1 MLRLLASQL
10 DKSDRS
16 SSTLWILLPL
26 AFGLLSLFAGQDANW
41 DLQNYHLYNPYAL
54 LTGRI
59 GHDLAPAGLQTY
71 FNPLLDIPYYWM
83 SMNLSPMAVAF
94 IMGTFHGL
102 NFLLLHGIVR
112 WVVPAD
118 TSKLA
123 VFLLA
128 LSGCLGASFIS
139 ELGSTMGDNSTA
151 LFILGG
157 LLLLAR
163 NWPRLL
169 QGDMRSAWICAAAG
183 LVMGLGVGLK
193 LTNAPYAVGTVVAL
207 ATVARPKARRLFLI
221 SAFSLGTLAG
231 IATTAGYWFGMMVEH
246 FGNPLFPQF
255 NSIFQS
261 ELASQISV
269 ADTRWRPTSAW
280 EAILFPYV
288 FTLSP
293 HRFGELAMVQV
304 LWPAVYTLFALWLAH
319 QVYRWAAPSSTP
331 RASQSNPGADLTRFV
346 LTFLVAS
353 YAVWMAVFS
362 IGRYAIVMEMLLP
375 VTAWIILHQ
384 LAKPQR
390 ARKLAAW
397 LIGLAVAITLIR
409 FETWGNAGFSQRSYA
424 VDVPT
429 IEQPE
434 GSTVLILASPMAWIL
449 PHFPPALAFVS
460 LGNFPE
466 SKGYW
471 HRAKSIIESR
481 NAGLYAIVPAVLD
494 ARANS
499 IRRLNDWTLEHGIR
513 VEDRTCTA
521 ITWTLKHLSKYKMVT
536 LDQHPGNASS
546 ASCAF
551 ELPPEHRRNVEGENL
566 QIVQSVSASIAQHGM
581 SLIPETCTA
590 RSAYIGT
597 KLHVYQ
603 FCRARKSPP

>member
-10 DKSDRS
+10 DKSDHRS
-16 SSTLWILLPL
+16 SALWILLPL

-102 NFLLLHGIVR
+102 NFVLIHGIVR
-112 WVVPAD
+112 RVVPAD

-123 VFLLA
+123 VFLLS

-163 NWPRLL
+163 NCPRFL

-231 IATTAGYWFGMMVEH
+231 IATTAGYWFAMMVEH

-269 ADTRWRPTSAW
+269 ADTRWLPTSAW
-280 EAILFPYV
+280 EAIVFPYV

-293 HRFGELAMVQV
+293 HRFGELAMVQL

-319 QVYRWAAPSSTP
+319 QVYRRAVPSSTSRTP
-331 RASQSNPGADLTRFV
+331 QSNPGADLTRFV

-375 VTAWIILHQ
+375 VTAWIILHR

-409 FETWGNAGFSQRSYA
+409 FETWGNAGFGQRSYT

-429 IEQPE
+429 IAQPE
-434 GSTVLILASPMAWIL
+434 GSTVLVLASPMAWIL

-471 HRAKSIIESR
+471 RRARSIIESR

-499 IRRLNDWTLEHGIR
+499 IRRVNDWMLEHGIR
-513 VEDRTCTA
+513 AEDRTCVALTA
-521 ITWTLKHLSKYKMVT
+521 AMKRLSRYRMVVPARLAGDSNMT
-536 LDQHPGNASS
+536 P
-546 ASCAF
+546 CAF
-551 ELPPEHRRNVEGENL
+551 ELPSEHRRDVAGENL
-566 QIVQSVSASIAQHGM
+566 QIAQTVSASIVPRGL
-581 SLIPETCTA
+581 SLMLETCTA

-597 KLHVYQ
+597 KEHVYQ
-603 FCRARKSPP
+603 FCSARRNPP